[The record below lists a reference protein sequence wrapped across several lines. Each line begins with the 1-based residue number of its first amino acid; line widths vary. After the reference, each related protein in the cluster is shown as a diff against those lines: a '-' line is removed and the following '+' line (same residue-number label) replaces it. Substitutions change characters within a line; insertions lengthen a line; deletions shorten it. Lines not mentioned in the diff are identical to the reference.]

1 MTALYYDIFQTRLGW
16 MALLASDLGIR
27 RAVLPQNSR
36 DECAELVAS
45 EFADAALDPD
55 RFAEVRARLDAYS
68 GGEDIAFDDLS
79 LDLSD
84 APDFHRRAWE
94 ACRSIPRG
102 QTRTY
107 KWLARM
113 AGSPRA
119 SRAAG
124 QTMARNRI
132 PIIIPC
138 HRVVGS
144 DGSLRGFGSGQ
155 TRLDLK
161 RRLLEMESTLTARLL

>member
-1 MTALYYDIFQTRLGW
+1 MTSLYYDIFRTQLGW
-16 MALLASDLGIR
+16 MALLASDIGIR
-27 RAVLPQNSR
+27 RAVLPQDSR
-36 DECAELVAS
+36 DECVELVAS
-45 EFADAALDPD
+45 EFGDAALDPD
-55 RFAEVRARLDAYS
+55 RFVEVRARLDAYS
-68 GGEDIAFDDLS
+68 GGEDVAFDDVA

-94 ACRSIPRG
+94 ACRAIPRG
-102 QTRTY
+102 ETRTY

-124 QTMARNRI
+124 QTMARNRV

-155 TRLDLK
+155 TRIDLK
-161 RRLLEMESTLTARLL
+161 RRLLEMEAGMVGRLL

>member
-1 MTALYYDIFQTRLGW
+1 MTALYYDIFRTRLGW

-27 RAVLPQNSR
+27 RAVLPQDSR

-45 EFADAALDPD
+45 EFGDAALHPD

-84 APDFHRRAWE
+84 APGFHRRAWE

-161 RRLLEMESTLTARLL
+161 RRLLEMESALTARLL

>member
-1 MTALYYDIFQTRLGW
+1 MNALYYDIFQTRLGW

-27 RAVLPQNSR
+27 RAVLPQSSR

-45 EFADAALDPD
+45 EFGDAALDPN

-102 QTRTY
+102 ETRTY

-161 RRLLEMESTLTARLL
+161 RRLLEMESALTARLL